1 MKTLAV
7 ALGAG
12 GARGLAH
19 IAVIEAIDELGVKPV
34 AVAGSSIGSVIGAAY
49 ASGHERQGHPAA
61 RHPHRA

>member
-34 AVAGSSIGSVIGAAY
+34 A
-49 ASGHERQGHPAA
+49 
-61 RHPHRA
+61 